1 MLRQFDK
8 NTILKEIQKTPD
20 IFGVLCNI
28 QRVADNLQYP
38 CYVVGGYVRDL
49 ILGRPNDDID
59 VVVVGKGQKI
69 AEAFTEYLKR
79 ESNFDNIKLSIFE
92 NFGTAQVH
100 FGNWEVE
107 FVGARKES
115 YERGSRKP
123 IVEDGTLE
131 DDQLRRDFTI
141 NAMAIQLNADHF
153 GELVDPFNGIEDLKN
168 KIIRTPIDPDTTFS
182 DDPLRMLRAV
192 RFMCKF
198 DFGIDQKTQDG
209 IIRNV
214 DRLDII
220 SAERITTEF
229 MKIMASDHAKDG
241 IEILKN
247 FGLLKKFLPE
257 LVEMDTT
264 RTSTVSENVRG
275 HKNIFQHTLFVLD
288 NVAQQSDNV
297 WLRIA
302 ALFHDIGK
310 MKTRSWNA
318 HKGWSFD
325 NHEYVGAKMIK
336 SIFSRMKMP
345 LDENMS
351 FVETMVRM
359 HMRPQAICDEGVT
372 DAAVRRLVNDAN
384 GYIDELLI
392 LAKADI
398 TTKHEDKKKNFW
410 KQYDELKQ
418 RIEDLKQKDY
428 VRLFQP
434 CVSGDDIM
442 IRYHLTPSR
451 QVGEIKQLIKDA
463 VLDNIV
469 ENTPDALYKYIDEH
483 YKF

>member
-1 MLRQFDK
+1 
-8 NTILKEIQKTPD
+8 
-20 IFGVLCNI
+20 
-28 QRVADNLQYP
+28 
-38 CYVVGGYVRDL
+38 
-49 ILGRPNDDID
+49 
-59 VVVVGKGQKI
+59 
-69 AEAFTEYLKR
+69 
-79 ESNFDNIKLSIFE
+79 
-92 NFGTAQVH
+92 
-100 FGNWEVE
+100 
-107 FVGARKES
+107 
-115 YERGSRKP
+115 
-123 IVEDGTLE
+123 
-131 DDQLRRDFTI
+131 
-141 NAMAIQLNADHF
+141 MAIQLNADNF
-153 GELVDPFNGIEDLKN
+153 GKLVDPFNGIKDLKN
-168 KIIRTPIDPDTTFS
+168 KIIRTPVDPDTTFS

-192 RFMCKF
+192 RFMCKL

-229 MKIMASDHAKDG
+229 MKIMASEHAKDG

-264 RTSTVSENVRG
+264 GASTVSEYVRG
-275 HKNIFQHTLFVLD
+275 HKNIFWHTLHVLE
-288 NVAQQSDNV
+288 NVAQQTDNA

-302 ALFHDIGK
+302 SLFHDIGK
-310 MKTRSWNA
+310 MKTRSWNVY
-318 HKGWSFD
+318 KGWSFD

-345 LDENMS
+345 LDENMD

-398 TTKHEDKKKNFW
+398 TTKHEERKKNFW

-434 CVSGDDIM
+434 CISGDDIM

-469 ENTPDALYKYIDEH
+469 ENTSDALYKFIDEH